1 MNNFSVFWEAVI
13 LIMFGTSAGALTAA
27 GYFAVINS
35 IGLINRVA
43 AVTKT
48 TKYIFYY
55 EEIIIAGAIIGNI
68 LSLFDIRINLGI
80 TGIILLGAFAG
91 MYVGLFV
98 VSLAETT
105 KVMPIFVRRV
115 RIGGGLGIIV
125 LMIALGKAVG
135 HLIYYL
141 ILYR

>member
-35 IGLINRVA
+35 IGMINRVA

-55 EEIIIAGAIIGNI
+55 E
-68 LSLFDIRINLGI
+68 
-80 TGIILLGAFAG
+80 
-91 MYVGLFV
+91 
-98 VSLAETT
+98 
-105 KVMPIFVRRV
+105 
-115 RIGGGLGIIV
+115 
-125 LMIALGKAVG
+125 
-135 HLIYYL
+135 
-141 ILYR
+141 